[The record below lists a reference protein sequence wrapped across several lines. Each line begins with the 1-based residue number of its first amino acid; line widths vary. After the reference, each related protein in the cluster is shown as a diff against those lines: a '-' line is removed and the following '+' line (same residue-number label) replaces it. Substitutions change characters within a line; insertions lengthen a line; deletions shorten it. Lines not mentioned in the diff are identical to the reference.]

1 MEARKV
7 TDSDVKKAIK
17 DYGRV
22 HWGQRGNGRAVQ
34 TVAANPLLPLVE
46 LGQLV
51 QVVYRTRKGK
61 DRMPTDYTHEFNARG
76 LPLLAFEKGTSL
88 LVIAGGIYHVNE
100 RGIID

>member
-1 MEARKV
+1 MAARKI
-7 TDSDVKKAIK
+7 TESDVKKAIK
-17 DYGRV
+17 DYDRV

-61 DRMPTDYTHEFNARG
+61 DRMPTDYTHDFSARG
-76 LPLLAFEKGTSL
+76 LPLLAFEKNTSL
-88 LVIAGGIYHVNE
+88 LVITGGIYHVSE

>member
-1 MEARKV
+1 MATRKV
-7 TDSDVKKAIK
+7 THEDVEKAKK
-17 DYGRV
+17 DYRRV
-22 HWGQRGNGRAVQ
+22 HGGLRGNGRAVE

-51 QVVYRTRKGK
+51 SVVYRTRKGK
-61 DRMPTDYTHEFNARG
+61 DHMPTDYHHEFSARG